1 MIIEK
6 PSSPTSK
13 VSDSAE
19 MSVDESQAKVFQTMT
34 QIHERRRRK
43 VVSFFPEV
51 IMTETLH
58 HKNYSD
64 TERAACWY
72 SKEDFAEARREY
84 TRTLKLKKE
93 QKENEFRQDEENCF
107 RGLEFRILDRAIQ
120 RRNTRTDAWMAVFH
134 EQAAQRHKGVRNEDV
149 IAARYF
155 LISRACAFEAYNTGI
170 QDEIEAFRNDDS
182 LKQMSSK
189 TLELLETQPPS
200 PKIQQGEKGC
210 ETHSHV
216 FSGIRMNTILCVE
229 ITDVHDK
236 EGGL

>member
-6 PSSPTSK
+6 PTPPISK
-13 VSDSAE
+13 ENDSAE
-19 MSVDESQAKVFQTMT
+19 MSVDTYQAKGFQTMK
-34 QIHERRRRK
+34 QIHKGGSR

-64 TERAACWY
+64 TERTACWY
-72 SKEDFAEARREY
+72 SKEEFAEARREF

-93 QKENEFRQDEENCF
+93 QKENEFRHDEEHCF
-107 RGLEFRILDRAIQ
+107 RGLEFRILDRALQ
-120 RRNTRTDAWMAVFH
+120 RRNTRTEAWMAVFH
-134 EQAAQRHKGVRNEDV
+134 EQAAQRHQGVRNEDV

-155 LISRACAFEAYNTGI
+155 LISRPCAFEAYNTGI

-189 TLELLETQPPS
+189 TLEFLKTQTPS
-200 PKIQQGEKGC
+200 PKIQHRRKRMRNAFSRVFRNQNEYDLMCGHYGC
-210 ETHSHV
+210 Q
-216 FSGIRMNTILCVE
+216 
-229 ITDVHDK
+229 
-236 EGGL
+236 